1 MKLTDWINRRPPA
14 ISLGLRGA
22 GAAGSAGTTAP
33 SIPVDTALIETR
45 AAVTSA
51 ALADPAVTHLRTSGY
66 AATGDGGAA
75 AYRRA
80 AAEPPHAGKVR
91 SLDGSWWE
99 LDPDTPGATVQM
111 FGGISGGAGDD
122 TGAWQDYIDWS
133 DLHGSRTYLVTGT
146 TRITG
151 QLNCRNGVF
160 AVQSSGAR
168 TFGRIVTATALTRAQ
183 GCVLTACRGA
193 FGVTFQPEV
202 PWTEDLFADTFLCKI
217 VQCEAIG
224 YNALVSAQDGQ
235 GQITL
240 VEISDCNLF
249 NTRHAFLTDGLQ
261 GGNPASVNEFHF
273 TDNYCHGG
281 SNGVADP
288 GATPDHYHRFAETL
302 DFDPAHAFI
311 TGGVFRSCTIR
322 DNTFERMH
330 HVSHVA
336 SFDNASITDNYYEA
350 VDIDHT
356 WDASPA
362 EGTLRPMVLGNYA
375 QENNCFY
382 RAFRS
387 HRDPTT
393 PGRVADLALLL
404 DDVSGTFFRSDTI
417 TDGTHS
423 AEVVVFVQAAGVLE
437 VRGATGPLSGT
448 ITGSSSGA
456 TATVKGSLALAD
468 VLTPFVEDMRTQRF
482 DVSQV
487 TTSRLV
493 AQDSSVTVFG
503 SDDSTAATAHQV
515 TGPSPWHALVLQGAT
530 RFVQR
535 IGAMFLLNRESGSP
549 IFNWLSIEVQE
560 QGGKAGLRIYRR
572 DGGSVEQILELD
584 QNGHLCTA
592 GSGGNLGTTIDRW
605 GIVHTSGG
613 MTVNDAR
620 INSGTGDP
628 EGVVGGGQGS
638 LWLRTDGG
646 PGATLYVKTTTGSG
660 NTGWT
665 AAA

>member
-1 MKLTDWINRRPPA
+1 MKLIDWIMRQPPA
-14 ISLGLRGA
+14 VGFGGRGS
-22 GAAGSAGTTAP
+22 GAVEVADGP
-33 SIPVDTALIETR
+33 SIPADTALIDTR
-45 AAVTSA
+45 AAVA
-51 ALADPAVTHLRTSGY
+51 AKSLSDPVITHLRTSGY

-75 AYRRA
+75 AYRRVT
-80 AAEPPHAGKVR
+80 AEPVHAGKVQ

-111 FGGISGGAGDD
+111 FGGVSAGTGDD
-122 TGAWQDYIDWS
+122 TAAWQDYIDWS

-146 TRITG
+146 TRITD

-168 TFGRIVTATALTRAQ
+168 TFGKIITATTITRAQ
-183 GCVLTACRGA
+183 GCVLAACRGA
-193 FGVTFQPEV
+193 FGVTFEPEQP
-202 PWTEDLFADTFLCKI
+202 WLEDLFADTFLCKI
-217 VQCEAIG
+217 IQCEAIG
-224 YNALVSAQDGQ
+224 YNALVSAQDDQ

-249 NTRHAFLTDGLQ
+249 NTRHAFLTDGLE

-288 GATPDHYHRFAETL
+288 AAVPDHYHRFAENL
-302 DFDPAHAFI
+302 DFDPSHAFI
-311 TGGVFRSCTIR
+311 RGGVFRSCTIR

-336 SFDNASITDNYYEA
+336 SFDNASISDNYYEA

-356 WDASPA
+356 WDAPPA
-362 EGTLRPMVLGNYA
+362 EGAMRPVVLGNYA

-382 RAFRS
+382 RAFRA

-393 PGRVADLALLL
+393 PGRVADLTLLL
-404 DDVSGTFFRSDTI
+404 GDISSGFFRSDTI
-417 TDGTHS
+417 TDGTNT
-423 AEVVVFVQAAGVLE
+423 AEVVLYVQAAGVLE

-448 ITGSSSGA
+448 ITGSASGA
-456 TATVKGSLALAD
+456 TATIRGSLSLND
-468 VLTPFVEDMRTQRF
+468 VLTPFVEDMRTERF
-482 DVSQV
+482 DVSQI
-487 TTSRLV
+487 TTGRLV
-493 AQDSSVTVFG
+493 AQDSTVALYG
-503 SDDSTAATAHQV
+503 SDDSATTVAHEV
-515 TGPSPWHALVLQGAT
+515 TGASPWHALVLQGAT

-535 IGAMFLLNRESGSP
+535 IGMMFLLNRESGSP
-549 IFNWLSIEVQE
+549 IFNWLSLEVQE
-560 QGGKAGLRIYRR
+560 QGGKAALRVFRR
-572 DGGSVEQILELD
+572 DGSAVEQILELD

-592 GSGGNLGTTIDRW
+592 GTGGNLGTTVDRW

-613 MTVNDAR
+613 MTIGDPR
-620 INSGTGDP
+620 INSGPGSP
-628 EGVVGGGQGS
+628 EGAIVAAQGS
-638 LWLRTDGG
+638 LWMRTDGG
-646 PGATLYVKTTTGSG
+646 PGETLYVKTSGSG

-665 AAA
+665 ATP